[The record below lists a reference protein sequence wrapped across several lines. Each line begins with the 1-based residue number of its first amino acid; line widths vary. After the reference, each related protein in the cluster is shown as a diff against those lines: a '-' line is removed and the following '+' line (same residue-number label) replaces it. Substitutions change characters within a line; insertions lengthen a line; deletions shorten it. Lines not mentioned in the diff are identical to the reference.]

1 MMIEKEILDY
11 LQFGKMVTAI
21 EAEFS
26 HIAIGDAHT
35 NIQLLE
41 QFPFGKISEDTN
53 QLRTDAFCELYGMI
67 GSAFHSACQ
76 LIINKDEPIILEAI
90 GDCLSKLNQVIS
102 ENSIYIRRGL
112 MNDEF
117 RNEYIAA
124 LNKLQN
130 AGKQNMIEQLVK
142 FKKLLFI

>member
-1 MMIEKEILDY
+1 MLEKEILDY

-26 HIAIGDAHT
+26 RIAIGDAHT

-41 QFPFGKISEDTN
+41 QFPFGEISEETKL
-53 QLRTDAFCELYGMI
+53 LRTDAFCELYGMI
-67 GSAFHSACQ
+67 GSTFHSACQ
-76 LIINKDEPIILEAI
+76 LIISKDEPIILEAI
-90 GDCLSKLNQVIS
+90 GDCLLKLNQIIS
-102 ENSIYIRRGL
+102 ENSIHIRRGL

-117 RNEYIAA
+117 RYEYIAA

-130 AGKQNMIEQLVK
+130 AGKQNMVEQLVN
-142 FKKLLFI
+142 FKKLLFL

>member
-1 MMIEKEILDY
+1 MLEKEILDY
-11 LQFGKMVTAI
+11 LQFGKMVAAI

-26 HIAIGDAHT
+26 RITIGDAHT

-41 QFPFGKISEDTN
+41 QFPFGKISEDTK
-53 QLRTDAFCELYGMI
+53 QLRTDAFCELYRMI
-67 GSAFHSACQ
+67 GSAFHFACQ
-76 LIINKDEPIILEAI
+76 LIISKDEPIILEAI
-90 GDCLSKLNQVIS
+90 GDCLLKLNQIIS
-102 ENSIYIRRGL
+102 ANSIYTRCSF

-130 AGKQNMIEQLVK
+130 LGKQNMVEQLVY
-142 FKKLLFI
+142 FKKLLFL

>member
-1 MMIEKEILDY
+1 MLEKEILDY

-26 HIAIGDAHT
+26 RIAIGDAHT

-41 QFPFGKISEDTN
+41 QFPFGEISEDTK
-53 QLRTDAFCELYGMI
+53 QLRIDAFCELYGMI

-76 LIINKDEPIILEAI
+76 LIISKEESIILEAI
-90 GDCLSKLNQVIS
+90 GDCLSKVNQIIS

-117 RNEYIAA
+117 RNEYIVA
-124 LNKLQN
+124 LTKLQN
-130 AGKQNMIEQLVK
+130 AGMQNMLEQLVK

>member
-1 MMIEKEILDY
+1 
-11 LQFGKMVTAI
+11 
-21 EAEFS
+21 
-26 HIAIGDAHT
+26 
-35 NIQLLE
+35 
-41 QFPFGKISEDTN
+41 
-53 QLRTDAFCELYGMI
+53 MI

>member
-1 MMIEKEILDY
+1 MLEKEILDY

-26 HIAIGDAHT
+26 RIAIGDAHT

-41 QFPFGKISEDTN
+41 QFPFGEISEDTK
-53 QLRTDAFCELYGMI
+53 QLRIDAFCELYGMI

-76 LIINKDEPIILEAI
+76 LIISKEESIILEAI

>member
-1 MMIEKEILDY
+1 MLEKEILDD
-11 LQFGKMVTAI
+11 LKFGNMVTAI

-41 QFPFGKISEDTN
+41 QFPFGKISEDTK
-53 QLRTDAFCELYGMI
+53 QLRTDAFCELYRMI

-76 LIINKDEPIILEAI
+76 LIISQEEPIILEAI
-90 GDCLSKLNQVIS
+90 GDCLSKLNQVIL

-117 RNEYIAA
+117 RNAYIAA

-130 AGKQNMIEQLVK
+130 AGRQSMVEQLVN
-142 FKKLLFI
+142 FKKLLFL

>member
-1 MMIEKEILDY
+1 MLEKEIFDY
-11 LQFGKMVTAI
+11 LKFGNMVTAI

-41 QFPFGKISEDTN
+41 QFPFGKISEDTK

-76 LIINKDEPIILEAI
+76 LIINKDEPIILLSWRLLAI
-90 GDCLSKLNQVIS
+90 VFQNSTKSFRKIPFIS
-102 ENSIYIRRGL
+102 
-112 MNDEF
+112 
-117 RNEYIAA
+117 
-124 LNKLQN
+124 
-130 AGKQNMIEQLVK
+130 VVV
-142 FKKLLFI
+142 